1 MQRNPLNQDSIVPG
15 MSAAQLSLSQPGA
28 GVLRVQVSGSW
39 ALAKGL
45 PSTSEVE
52 KAIDQGAALSRLSFE
67 AANLETWDS
76 SLVNAIYK
84 LVRHCKRAGVPLDL
98 SGLPEGVRGLL
109 DLAEAVVPRQEIQEH
124 LPDASFLADV
134 GSEALEFFRSVTDI
148 LRFVGGVSVS
158 LGRMLRGRARYRGS
172 DLFLIVQQ
180 VGAQAL
186 PIVSLISVLV
196 GLILAFVGAVQLEQ
210 FGANVFIAN
219 LVGLGM
225 VRDMG
230 AMMAAIIMAGRTG
243 AAYAAELGTM
253 TVNEEIDALRT
264 MGISPIDFLVV
275 PRILALVLMMPILT
289 LYADLMGILGGAL
302 VGVTLFDIG
311 FYEYFRQTQS
321 AIDLLDVFGG
331 LFKGLVYGA
340 IVAVSGCLRGMECG
354 RSSAAVG
361 AATTSAVVTGIVFIV
376 VACAILTVAYDILGI

>member
-1 MQRNPLNQDSIVPG
+1 
-15 MSAAQLSLSQPGA
+15 MSAARLRLNDLAA
-28 GVLRVQVSGSW
+28 GVLQVQVSGSW
-39 ALAKGL
+39 ALGDAL
-45 PSTSEVE
+45 PSTVEVE
-52 KAIDQGAALSRLSFE
+52 QAINGGGSVSRLCFDTGQLE
-67 AANLETWDS
+67 AWDS
-76 SLVNAIYK
+76 SLVNVLFG
-84 LVRHCKRAGVPLDL
+84 LVRAGDQAGVSLDL
-98 SGLPEGVRGLL
+98 AGLPEGLRTLL
-109 DLAEAVVPRQEIQEH
+109 DLARAVPRHQETLKH
-124 LPDASFLADV
+124 NADTSFLADV
-134 GSEALEFFRSVTDI
+134 GSETLEFFRSVTDI

-158 LGRMLRGRARYRGS
+158 LGRMLSGRARYRVS

-196 GLILAFVGAVQLEQ
+196 GIILAFIGAVQLEQ
-210 FGANVFIAN
+210 FGADIFIAN

-230 AMMAAIIMAGRTG
+230 AMMTAVIMAGRTG

-264 MGISPIDFLVV
+264 MGISPIDFLVL
-275 PRILALVLMMPILT
+275 PRILALILMMPLLT
-289 LYADLMGILGGAL
+289 LYADIMGILGGAL

-311 FYEYFRQTQS
+311 TYEYFRQTRS
-321 AIDLLDVFGG
+321 AIDLIDVFGG

-340 IVAVSGCLRGMECG
+340 IVAISGCLRGMECG

-361 AATTSAVVTGIVFIV
+361 VATTSAVVTGIVFIV
-376 VACAILTVAYDILGI
+376 IACAVLTVLYNVLNI

>member
-1 MQRNPLNQDSIVPG
+1 
-15 MSAAQLSLSQPGA
+15 MSAARLRLNDLAA
-28 GVLRVQVSGSW
+28 GVLQVQVSGSW
-39 ALAKGL
+39 ALGDAL
-45 PSTSEVE
+45 PSTVEVE
-52 KAIDQGAALSRLSFE
+52 QAINGGGSVSRLCFDAGQLE
-67 AANLETWDS
+67 AWDS
-76 SLVNAIYK
+76 SLVNVLFGLA
-84 LVRHCKRAGVPLDL
+84 RAGDQAGVSLDL
-98 SGLPEGVRGLL
+98 AGLPEGLRTLL
-109 DLAEAVVPRQEIQEH
+109 DLARAVPRHQETLKH
-124 LPDASFLADV
+124 NADTSFLADV
-134 GSEALEFFRSVTDI
+134 GSETLEFFRSVTDI

-158 LGRMLRGRARYRGS
+158 LGRMLSGLARYRVS

-196 GLILAFVGAVQLEQ
+196 GIILAFIGAVQLEQ
-210 FGANVFIAN
+210 FGADIFIAN

-230 AMMAAIIMAGRTG
+230 AMMTAVIMAGRTG

-264 MGISPIDFLVV
+264 IGISPIDFLVV
-275 PRILALVLMMPILT
+275 PRILALILMMPLLT
-289 LYADLMGILGGAL
+289 LYADIMGILGGAL

-311 FYEYFRQTQS
+311 TYEYFRQTRS
-321 AIDLLDVFGG
+321 AIDLIDVFGG

-340 IVAVSGCLRGMECG
+340 IVAISGCLRGMECG

-361 AATTSAVVTGIVFIV
+361 VATTSAVVTSIVFIV
-376 VACAILTVAYDILGI
+376 VACAVLTVTYNVLDI

>member
-1 MQRNPLNQDSIVPG
+1 
-15 MSAAQLSLSQPGA
+15 MSAAQLRLSQPSEA
-28 GVLRVQVSGSW
+28 SLQIQVSGNWTLSSQI
-39 ALAKGL
+39 
-45 PSTSEVE
+45 PCT
-52 KAIDQGAALSRLSFE
+52 AALEQAVENTSGLARLCFDAE
-67 AANLETWDS
+67 DLESWDS
-76 SLVNAIYK
+76 SLVNVVYRLA
-84 LVRHCKRAGVPLDL
+84 LQCRGAGVSIDL
-98 SGLPEGVRGLL
+98 SGLPHGLADL
-109 DLAEAVVPRQEIQEH
+109 IALAEVVPAHQAVQSH
-124 LPDASFLADV
+124 HPDTSFLDDV
-134 GSEALEFFRSVTDI
+134 GAEAIGFFRSAVDI
-148 LRFVGGVSVS
+148 VRFVGGVAVSV
-158 LGRMLRGRARYRGS
+158 GRMLAGRARYRPF

-196 GLILAFVGAVQLEQ
+196 GLILAFVGAVQLEK
-210 FGANVFIAN
+210 FGADIFIAN

-230 AMMAAIIMAGRTG
+230 GMMTAIIMAGRTG

-275 PRILALVLMMPILT
+275 PRILALVMMMPLLT

-311 FYEYFRQTQS
+311 TYEYFRQTRS

-361 AATTSAVVTGIVFIV
+361 VATTSAVVTSIVFIV
-376 VACAILTVAYDILGI
+376 VACAVLTVIYDIMAI

>member
-1 MQRNPLNQDSIVPG
+1 
-15 MSAAQLSLSQPGA
+15 MSAAQLRLSQPGA
-28 GVLRVQVSGSW
+28 GVLRVQVSGRW
-39 ALAKGL
+39 ALASGL

-52 KAIDQGAALSRLSFE
+52 QAIDGGQALSRLCFD
-67 AANLETWDS
+67 AGNLETWDS
-76 SLVNAIYK
+76 SLVNVVYK
-84 LVRHCKRAGVPLDL
+84 LVRHSRRAGLPLDL
-98 SGLPEGVRGLL
+98 SGLPEGLRGLL
-109 DLAEAVVPRQEIQEH
+109 DLAEAVAPHREIQDH
-124 LPDASFLADV
+124 RPDASFLADV
-134 GSEALEFFRSVTDI
+134 GSEAIEFFRSVADI
-148 LRFVGGVSVS
+148 VRFVGGVSVS
-158 LGRMLRGRARYRGS
+158 MGRMLIGRARYRPS
-172 DLFLIVQQ
+172 DLFLILQQ

-196 GLILAFVGAVQLEQ
+196 GVILAFVGAVQLEQ
-210 FGANVFIAN
+210 FGADIFIAN

-230 AMMAAIIMAGRTG
+230 AMMTAIIMAGRTG

-302 VGVTLFDIG
+302 IGVTLFDIG
-311 FYEYFRQTQS
+311 IYEYFRQTRS
-321 AIDLLDVFGG
+321 AIDLFDVFGG

-354 RSSAAVG
+354 RISAAVG
-361 AATTSAVVTGIVFIV
+361 IATTSAVVTSIVFIV
-376 VACAILTVAYDILGI
+376 VASAVLTVAYNVLDI

>member
-1 MQRNPLNQDSIVPG
+1 
-15 MSAAQLSLSQPGA
+15 MSAAQLRLSHPGA

-39 ALAKGL
+39 TLASGL
-45 PSTSEVE
+45 PSTREAE
-52 KAIDQGAALSRLSFE
+52 QAIDGGGALSRLCFD
-67 AANLETWDS
+67 AGNLETWDS
-76 SLVNAIYK
+76 SLVNVIYK
-84 LVRHCKRAGVPLDL
+84 LARHSRSVGVPLDL
-98 SGLPEGVRGLL
+98 SGLPEGLRGLL
-109 DLAEAVVPRQEIQEH
+109 DLAEAVAPHREVQDHR
-124 LPDASFLADV
+124 PDTPFLADV
-134 GSEALEFFRSVTDI
+134 GSEAIEFFRSVADI

-158 LGRMLRGRARYRGS
+158 LGRMLRGRAHYRAS

-210 FGANVFIAN
+210 FGADIFIAN

-230 AMMAAIIMAGRTG
+230 AMMTAIIMAGRTG

-311 FYEYFRQTQS
+311 IYEYFRQTRS
-321 AIDLLDVFGG
+321 AIDLFDVFGG

-361 AATTSAVVTGIVFIV
+361 TATTSAVVTSIVFIV
-376 VACAILTVAYDILGI
+376 IACAMLTVAYDIMDI